1 MIYIMVDFS
10 RNIGMIVLSNGNCSK
25 YMMLQATKSP

>member
-10 RNIGMIVLSNGNCSK
+10 RNIGMIDLPNGNCSK
-25 YMMLQATKSP
+25 YMMLQAVKSP